1 MTTLH
6 GIKSGIAG
14 IALALMGFT
23 ACAQQSIQLPA
34 PQTSGGTPVYE
45 TMQKRQTS
53 REFVNQ
59 DLTPQQLS
67 NILWA
72 AYGFNR
78 EGKRTVPSSQNS
90 QEYTIY
96 VFTSKGVYVW
106 DDVNNVLEVFRNGDQ
121 RALTG
126 PQDFVKNASVNLVYV
141 ADYNKIKGKE
151 EDKDVTAAVN
161 CGFIAQNVYL
171 ACAAEGL
178 GSVIRG
184 FVDREKLNQYMQL
197 PDFKKIMYAQSVG
210 VVK

>member
-1 MTTLH
+1 MKKSN

-14 IALALMGFT
+14 LALTLAGLT
-23 ACAQQSIQLPA
+23 ASAQQSIQLPA
-34 PQTSGGTPVYE
+34 PQTSGGMPVYE
-45 TMQKRQTS
+45 AMHKRQTS
-53 REFVNQ
+53 REFVNK

-78 EGKRTVPSSQNS
+78 DGKRTVPSSQNS

-106 DDVNNVLEVFRNGDQ
+106 DDVNNILEVFRNGDQ

-141 ADYNKIKGKE
+141 ANFQKIKGAE
-151 EDKDVTAAVN
+151 EEKDVTAAVN

-171 ACAAEGL
+171 ASAAEGL

-184 FVDREKLNQYMQL
+184 YVDKEKLNQYMQL
-197 PDFKKIMYAQSVG
+197 PDFKKIMFAQSVG
-210 VVK
+210 TIK

>member
-1 MTTLH
+1 MTKLL

-14 IALALMGFT
+14 IALALMGLT

-45 TMQKRQTS
+45 TMQKRITS
-53 REFVNQ
+53 RDFVNK

-106 DDVNNVLEVFRNGDQ
+106 DDVNNVLEAFRNGDQ

-151 EDKDVTAAVN
+151 EDKNVTAAVN

-184 FVDREKLNQYMQL
+184 YVDKEKLNQYMQL
-197 PDFKKIMYAQSVG
+197 PDFKKIMYA
-210 VVK
+210 

>member
-1 MTTLH
+1 MKKSL
-6 GIKSGIAG
+6 GIKNGIAG
-14 IALALMGFT
+14 LALALMSFT

-34 PQTSGGTPVYE
+34 PQMSGGMPVYE
-45 TMQKRQTS
+45 AMQKRATS

-59 DLTPQQLS
+59 DLTPQQIS

-96 VFTSKGVYVW
+96 VFTSKNVYQW
-106 DDVNNVLEVFRNGDQ
+106 DETTNTLEHFRNGDQ
-121 RALTG
+121 RAITG
-126 PQDFVKNASVNLVYV
+126 PQEFVKNASINLVFV
-141 ADYNKIKGKE
+141 ADYNKIKGRE

-161 CGFIAQNVYL
+161 CGFISQNVYL
-171 ACAAEGL
+171 ACVAEGL
-178 GSVIRG
+178 GSVVRG
-184 FVDREKLNQYMQL
+184 HVDREKLNQYMQL
-197 PDFKKIMYAQSVG
+197 PEFKKIMYAQSVG

>member
-6 GIKSGIAG
+6 GIKSGIAA
-14 IALALMGFT
+14 IALAFMGLT
-23 ACAQQSIQLPA
+23 ACAQQSIQLPP
-34 PQTSGGTPVYE
+34 PQTSGGMPLYE
-45 TMQKRQTS
+45 AMQTRQSS
-53 REFVNQ
+53 REFVNK

-96 VFTSKGVYVW
+96 VFTSKNVYQW
-106 DDVNNVLEVFRNGDQ
+106 DETTNTLEHFRNGDQ
-121 RALTG
+121 RAMTG
-126 PQDFVKNASVNLVYV
+126 TQDFVKNASVNLLYV
-141 ADYNKIKGKE
+141 ANYNKIKGNE
-151 EDKDVTAAVN
+151 EDKDVTAAIN

-184 FVDREKLNQYMQL
+184 SVDREKFNHYMQL
-197 PDFKKIMYAQSVG
+197 PEFKKIMFAQSVG
-210 VVK
+210 IIK